1 MVAQG
6 QDRGFCKWRQPKP
19 PPQEVDLSIG
29 GGVGVAWAGLTE
41 QELGGRQASLLEGAG
56 DMQSFSVAFHW
67 AKSNEEEGVSGWGT
81 VDTS

>member
-1 MVAQG
+1 M
-6 QDRGFCKWRQPKP
+6 W
-19 PPQEVDLSIG
+19 
-29 GGVGVAWAGLTE
+29 VAWAGLTE